1 VSATVGPWAA
11 LAADATVDEIVG
23 ILIAVAPITGLAR
36 VVAAATPAVARSVG
50 DDRDGRLGI
59 A

>member
-1 VSATVGPWAA
+1 LGRGAA

-36 VVAAATPAVARSVG
+36 VWWRRRHQRSPARSATTATGV
-50 DDRDGRLGI
+50 LGI

>member
-1 VSATVGPWAA
+1 LGRGAA

-36 VVAAATPAVARSVG
+36 VVAAGHQRSPARSATTATGV
-50 DDRDGRLGI
+50 
-59 A
+59 

>member
-1 VSATVGPWAA
+1 LGRGAA